1 MNEMIKKRK
10 FQLVG
15 MSIAIL
21 SILILAMF
29 SQLHSSTSKIF
40 AKSPI
45 SLTTVEEELYANEV
59 FHIKISDTRAENEL
73 KKSDE
78 SSPSTDLGESKKDWQ
93 IRLPEGIE
101 FNEAEERAMLLQED
115 PKAAFPV
122 FNWNEETRMLTITVN
137 STQSSLKLA
146 LLAEQSGDYSLTLTD
161 EANNVGQGELKVV
174 VKESKENKDN
184 SQAPANL
191 DLAQPRALSSRA
203 AGTAEVTDWQ
213 SFVEAIADNT
223 VNTISI
229 QNDITLSGTLNN
241 YKDLFSVSSV
251 DLTSAQNVY
260 LYINKNATAR
270 SLTID
275 GNGHNFNFGNLAI
288 GFLNQTSYVSGSSGT
303 IFGYWNLKFQNINMS
318 SSNYSGP
325 FYISS
330 YTATES
336 ATNGLTD
343 TIRSNA
349 NISYDLTSATNT
361 RNVTDFLGYTI
372 GLNDPWVTNVELLND
387 IYTTA
392 PTYSSSYFIYSPY
405 LRYSQNVTSTTSI
418 GIASGGESHM
428 YFQLQGNAR
437 TVKVNGNNYTLDFGS
452 LCFSFLVYNNLGSKE
467 WDIQFSN
474 MTVYHG
480 NYWGAMIFNN
490 GANGGKMTM
499 DNYTGYGTQFLESQ
513 QTNLTLKN
521 KVHLEQQRT
530 WTSVRK
536 DGTTIRTWNVNNYQ
550 QGSLAISTA
559 VVEDNADVYISSLGS
574 NVLYMPSGSFAIGKN
589 VKLKLERGNQ
599 TTAAEYYNTNLNIS
613 GGSLSVGEGSTVDIL
628 NHHATFGGAVYLGS
642 ASSELNIGKNATVN
656 IQTDAYSGTGN
667 NDINYNPI
675 YMNGGSINVSGNLNV
690 KGVNMGASTTD
701 LFYVANNSTFIVQP
715 NASFDIQSDS
725 TSITQYLLRMGG
737 ASSTFKFSDAKR
749 VNLQKNKALTSG
761 TTTNNGLIWSQGN
774 LDVSVQNVFQWSL
787 NNVAGGADGDNGYT
801 YEYIPMSNMRLAYG
815 SGFNPTITASN
826 AMTNETLTRFNA
838 NFTTRGQQRVLFTRV
853 PDPNIAIH
861 SIATDN
867 RGNNSSTTV
876 SGYAIPNAYIR
887 IWDVPVNNSIT
898 AAFDPSTDSVK
909 SPVEDTSTPAEY
921 RANFTT
927 KSDAAGNWSVTV
939 PAGHYFT
946 AGSVI
951 HAYGFANL
959 KAEEVTQTVLD
970 KTPPTASPVTYYMT
984 KGDPLPAAKDMVK
997 EVSDTSPVNT
1007 GFDYAY
1013 TDPTTAETAANT
1025 PGTHTVKINV
1035 SDKAVDADGNPAP
1048 NTKVVESTLVVY
1060 DQASGVSGSDFDASY
1075 VDIRNLSE
1083 TELKNYILQH
1093 SKPEAYKLTNGIK
1106 TDLTQFVTV
1115 TDFGGLNNVSQLQ
1128 PKAYTVTLAVKAA
1141 DSGLPTDITT
1151 TIQVT
1156 VVDVDA
1162 VLSVEF
1168 LNEANQVLPGYT
1180 VKLNTQ
1186 VGDTI
1191 DLTKEES
1198 VTTQLTNLTKAGYD
1212 IAERPANETAVKINN
1227 TALTVQYKLQGVLS
1241 LTSVPSALDF
1251 GSLAYNATTKRVED
1265 PEFDKQLVVTD
1276 TRADAANGWR
1286 LTATLTT
1293 PMKNGSGQELVNA
1306 LRYVADGKETIL
1318 NTNAQVVYTNSKG
1331 TAGSFDVSDSWG
1343 KTANTDGIK
1352 LQINSSDT
1360 VYTGDYVG
1368 VITWKVMAGQP

>member
-10 FQLVG
+10 LQLVG

-21 SILILAMF
+21 SIIILAMF
-29 SQLHSSTSKIF
+29 LQVHSSTNKIF
-40 AKSPI
+40 AKSPASI
-45 SLTTVEEELYANEV
+45 TTVEDEITTNEL
-59 FHIKISDTRAENEL
+59 FHVAISDTRDESQL

-78 SSPSTDLGESKKDWQ
+78 SNPSSDGKKAKKDWQ
-93 IRLPEGIE
+93 VTLPEGIDFDE
-101 FNEAEERAMLLQED
+101 TEERAMLLKEN
-115 PKAAFPV
+115 PEAELPV
-122 FNWNEETRMLTITVN
+122 FSWNEEKRILTITVN
-137 STQSSLKLA
+137 NEQSSLKLA
-146 LLAEQSGDYSLTLTD
+146 LLAQKSGTYSLSLTD
-161 EANNVGQGELKVV
+161 EAESFPKQELKLV
-174 VKESKENKDN
+174 VKESKGTAAE
-184 SQAPANL
+184 SQGQNGV
-191 DLAQPRALSSRA
+191 DLVQPRMLSTRA
-203 AGTAEVTDWQ
+203 AGTAEVTNWQ
-213 SFVEAIADNT
+213 SFVEALADNT
-223 VNTISI
+223 INTISL

-241 YKDLFSVSSV
+241 YDGLFSADSV
-251 DLTSAQNVY
+251 DMASAQNVY

-270 SLTID
+270 SLTIN
-275 GNGHNFNFGNLAI
+275 GNGHDFNFGNLAI
-288 GFLNQTSYVSGSSGT
+288 GFLNQSSYVTGSSGT
-303 IFGYWNLKFQNINMS
+303 ISGYWDLKFQNINMI

-330 YTATES
+330 YTASEN
-336 ATNGLTD
+336 AANGLTG

-349 NISYDLTSATNT
+349 NISYDLASATNT

-387 IYTTA
+387 IYTSA

-405 LRYSQNVTSTTSI
+405 LRYSQNVTSAASI

-452 LCFSFLVYNNLGSKE
+452 LCFTFQAYNNYGSKA

-490 GANGGKMTM
+490 GTNGGKMTM

-513 QTNLTLKN
+513 QTDLTLKN

-530 WTSVRK
+530 WTSIKK
-536 DGTTIRTWNVNNYQ
+536 DGTAIRTWNVNNYQ

-559 VVEDNADVYISSLGS
+559 KVEDNADVYISSLGS
-574 NVLYMPSGSFAIGKN
+574 NVLYIPSGSFAVGKN
-589 VKLKLERGNQ
+589 AKLKLERGNQ
-599 TTAAEYYNTNLNIS
+599 TTTAEYYNTNLNIS
-613 GGSLSVGEGSTVDIL
+613 GGILSVGEGSTVDIV
-628 NHHATFGGAVYLGS
+628 NHHSTYGGAVYLGS
-642 ASSELNIGKNATVN
+642 ASSQLVIGKDATVN
-656 IQTDAYSGTGN
+656 IETDAYSGTGN
-667 NDINYNPI
+667 ADINYNPVF
-675 YMNGGSINVSGNLNV
+675 MNGGSINVSGNLNI
-690 KGVNMGASTTD
+690 KGKNMGASTTD
-701 LFYVANNSTFIVQP
+701 LFYVANNSTFVVQP

-725 TSITQYLLRMGG
+725 TSISQYLLRMGG

-749 VNLQKNKALTSG
+749 VNLQKNNALTNG

-801 YEYIPMSNMRLAYG
+801 YEYIPMSNMRLAYS
-815 SGFNPTITASN
+815 SGITPTITASN
-826 AMTNETLTRFNA
+826 AMTNETLTRFNK
-838 NFTTRGQQRVLFTRV
+838 NFTTLGQQRVLFTRV

-876 SGYAIPNAYIR
+876 SGYAIPNAYVR

-909 SPVEDTSTPAEY
+909 SPVEDTATPAEY

-927 KSDAAGNWSVTV
+927 KADAAGNWSVTV

-970 KTPPTASPVTYYMT
+970 KTPPTASPVTYYLT
-984 KGDPLPAAKDMVK
+984 KGEALPAPKDMVK
-997 EVSDTSPVNT
+997 DVSDTSPINT

-1013 TDPTTAETAANT
+1013 TDPAAAESAVNT
-1025 PGTHTVKINV
+1025 PGTHTIQMNV
-1035 SDKAVDADGNPAP
+1035 SDQAVDADGNPAP
-1048 NTKVVESTLVVY
+1048 NTTVVDSTFVVY
-1060 DQASGVSGSDFDASY
+1060 EQSSTISGSDFEASY

-1083 TELKNYILQH
+1083 TELKSYILQH
-1093 SKPEAYKLTNGIK
+1093 SNPEAFKVANGTK

-1115 TDFGGLNNVSQLQ
+1115 TDFGGLNNVGELQ
-1128 PKAYTVTLAVKAA
+1128 PKAYTVTLTVKAA
-1141 DSGLPTDITT
+1141 DSGLPADITT

-1162 VLSVEF
+1162 VLTVEF

-1180 VKLNTQ
+1180 VKINTQ
-1186 VGDTI
+1186 VGNKI
-1191 DLTKEES
+1191 DLTQEET

-1212 IAERPANETAVKINN
+1212 IAERPANETAVTINN
-1227 TALTVQYKLQGVLS
+1227 TALTVQYKVQGVLS

-1251 GSLAYNATTKRVED
+1251 GSLTYNATTKRVED
-1265 PEFDKQLVVTD
+1265 PEFDEQLVVTD

-1286 LTATLTT
+1286 LTATLST
-1293 PMKNGSGQELVNA
+1293 PMRNGSGQELVNA
-1306 LRYVADGKETIL
+1306 LRYVTGGNETIL
-1318 NTNAQVVYTNSKG
+1318 NNNAQVVYTNNKG
-1331 TAGSFDVSDSWG
+1331 TAGSYDVSDSWG
-1343 KTANTDGIK
+1343 KAANTDGIK
-1352 LQINSSDT
+1352 LQIDSSDT